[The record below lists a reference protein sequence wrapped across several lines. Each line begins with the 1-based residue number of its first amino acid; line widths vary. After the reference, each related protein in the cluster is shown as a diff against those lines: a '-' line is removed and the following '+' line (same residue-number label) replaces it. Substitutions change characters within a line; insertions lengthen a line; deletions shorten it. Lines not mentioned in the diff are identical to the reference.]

1 MESSLMP
8 MPKNTY
14 FQMLFENRHVADRK
28 FAIESAEGSDDA
40 EIFLYDAIVSDKDE
54 AEWWGGVDP
63 ETFVNAVRGIDAKN
77 IHLRINSP
85 GGSVFAARTMEQA
98 LREHKATVT
107 VHIDGLAASAASFLA
122 MAGDEIIIGEGA
134 MMMIHKAWTVSWGN
148 ADDLLAEA
156 ALLEKLDGTLA
167 KTYAKRA
174 GGDEKTF
181 SDYMRNE
188 TWFTADEAVAAGIA
202 DTVYDA
208 EPAPKK
214 EGSTNNAIRPN
225 WNCNAFLNAVNRPD
239 TQEYVSDEHRDRQMQ
254 RLNVLTRCALAVN

>member
-1 MESSLMP
+1 MP

-28 FAIESAEGSDDA
+28 FAIECAEGSDEA
-40 EIFLYDAIVSDKDE
+40 EIFLYDTIVSDKDE

-156 ALLEKLDGTLA
+156 TLLEKLDGTLA

-174 GGDEKTF
+174 GGDESTF
-181 SDYMRNE
+181 ADYMRNE
-188 TWFTADEAVAAGIA
+188 TWFTAEEAVTAGLA
-202 DTVYDA
+202 DTIYDA

-214 EGSTNNAIRPN
+214 EDNTQNAICPN
-225 WNCNAFLNAVNRPD
+225 WQCNAFLNAVNRPD
-239 TQEYVSDEHRDRQMQ
+239 KVSDVQDYVSDEHRDRQMQ
-254 RLNVLTRCALAVN
+254 RLNVLTCCALAVN